1 MPSDT
6 MKWSVWGIKE
16 GFTEEM
22 ISELGHEE
30 RVGIC

>member
-1 MPSDT
+1 MFSDI

-16 GFTEEM
+16 GFIEEM
-22 ISELGHEE
+22 ISELGYEE